1 MTQTKKPAP
10 PAPGRMTL
18 VFSGNNYIHK
28 ALVVAAEA
36 GVLDRLDFVVN
47 NPIVEGAAI
56 WDYSPLG
63 RHPVLQLDDGLV
75 LYSGLILCEYLDS
88 LNPDPAKRLYPQSA
102 ARWAALT
109 FMVLGDGLFDA
120 VSALSTDTQRPASER
135 KTVEMLRN
143 RQRIFASLDQLE
155 ADAPRFADQPF
166 HIGHAC
172 IAGGLSFLDRR
183 GPLQKL
189 LIEPSDASFDWR
201 LGHPRLLAW
210 YDRIKDRPSLKLRPH
225 DLGVVGTEKKKD

>member
-1 MTQTKKPAP
+1 MQQTNKPAL

-36 GVLDRLDFVVN
+36 GLLDRLDFVVN
-47 NPIVEGAAI
+47 NPIEEGAAI

-88 LNPDPAKRLYPQSA
+88 LNPDPAKRLYPQGA
-102 ARWAALT
+102 ARWPALT

-120 VSALSTDTQRPASER
+120 VSALSTDALRPASER
-135 KTVEMLRN
+135 KMVEMQRN
-143 RQRIFASLDQLE
+143 RRRIFDALDRLE
-155 ADAPRFADQPF
+155 ADTPRFAGQPF

-189 LIEPSDASFDWR
+189 LTEPSDATFDWR
-201 LGHPRLLAW
+201 SGHPRLLAW
-210 YDRIKDRPSLKLRPH
+210 YDKIKDRPSLTLRPH